1 MLKAL
6 FLGDILHAFDLL
18 MKMIIQFFSIKNVL
32 MKMLFYSRVLLTLF
46 LFFLTGISTEM
57 LHVLENFLQEDSTMK
72 VNFIQSFL
80 T

>member
-1 MLKAL
+1 MT
-6 FLGDILHAFDLL
+6 
-18 MKMIIQFFSIKNVL
+18 IQFFSIKNVL

-46 LFFLTGISTEM
+46 LFCLTGISTEM
-57 LHVLENFLQEDSTMK
+57 LHVLENFLQEDLTMK